1 MTARSNGMA
10 VVAAVLLLWGAAE
23 AAGCGYQVGGGVG
36 PGGSGSG
43 WGRGLGGG
51 WGH

>member
-36 PGGSGSG
+36 GGGGGSGG
-43 WGRGLGGG
+43 GRGLGGG